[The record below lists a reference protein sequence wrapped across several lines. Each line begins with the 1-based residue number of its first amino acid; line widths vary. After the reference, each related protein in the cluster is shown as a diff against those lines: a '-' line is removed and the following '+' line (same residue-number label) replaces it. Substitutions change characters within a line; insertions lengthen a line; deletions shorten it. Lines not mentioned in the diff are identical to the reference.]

1 MEKTPKNS
9 EKKKM
14 INEQDRRE
22 QRFIKTDYHASNK
35 KTGKSEQDGLTI
47 SVSTTQGFRVKKY
60 KIRKMKKTQNQITSK
75 LPHEHKYLYAT
86 NYDEHNI
93 GLVLNQTPSIS

>member
-35 KTGKSEQDGLTI
+35 KN
-47 SVSTTQGFRVKKY
+47 R
-60 KIRKMKKTQNQITSK
+60 KIRIGWLNYFC
-75 LPHEHKYLYAT
+75 EYYL
-86 NYDEHNI
+86 
-93 GLVLNQTPSIS
+93 GFSG